1 MQNAP
6 GQQPDR
12 IDPNDTA
19 ALTEWTEKLDVTEA
33 QLKEA
38 VQAVGDKASDVELHL
53 KGTRSTTNAERVDE
67 VDGADEAST
76 GASSRDGND
85 ADGA

>member
-1 MQNAP
+1 MPNQP

-12 IDPNDTA
+12 IDPNDAA
-19 ALTEWTEKLDVTEA
+19 ALAEWTEKLDVTEA

-38 VQAVGDKASDVELHL
+38 VTAVGDKATDVEMHL

-67 VDGADEAST
+67 VDGASGT
-76 GASSRDGND
+76 
-85 ADGA
+85 